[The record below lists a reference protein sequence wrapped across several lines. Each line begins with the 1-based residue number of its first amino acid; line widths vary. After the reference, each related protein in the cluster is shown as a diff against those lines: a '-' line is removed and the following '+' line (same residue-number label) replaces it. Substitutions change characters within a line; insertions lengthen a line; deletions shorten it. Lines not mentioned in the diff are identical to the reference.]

1 MVTASRLQQGRA
13 QALHQKPPVQQAPN
27 HAQTSQPLIVG
38 TDPSSWSAP
47 EDAVSVGSVRDSLH
61 GGLGHGTSVAESTDS
76 YSSAPLYFGEQ
87 LVLETYMRNKGRRYD
102 RKRQDE
108 LSQPRGRNHG
118 ALELEMLENNRTFLN
133 QAQLKNLVSRLA
145 KPKRFQN
152 TDDAAVTMVTMNSI
166 HAEVSKAPNRANAEL
181 VFRRLAAPRSSRGYD
196 LTPGEKICMMY
207 NRWKPGRTVNLDHLA
222 DMAKPKKR
230 GGRAQSWG
238 VSASFS
244 IRSDGSV
251 SMMGTPCDHSFIS
264 QQLPPAPMSARG
276 PCASHQSARPI
287 ETSKTER
294 SPEVVED
301 YSFPRPAIESH
312 RQGGAVAAAA
322 ENWRPV
328 ESRPP
333 VAGAPRDGRLPQV
346 APCDAVEF
354 NDGDCSDYYDEET
367 DDPVSYRPVS
377 LQAYSAT
384 AAAAQP
390 VQSAQADE
398 EGSDD
403 EEPIFPQFGF
413 AGQRTSR
420 PADELKRAQA
430 HERDLSPTWEDE
442 LKPIVSTVY

>member
-1 MVTASRLQQGRA
+1 MVTASKVQQGRPPLPQRPSGHQEA
-13 QALHQKPPVQQAPN
+13 NQSEALPSLH
-27 HAQTSQPLIVG
+27 VG
-38 TDPSSWSAP
+38 TDPLSWSHAGLA
-47 EDAVSVGSVRDSLH
+47 EDTGSIQAGSLRGSLH
-61 GGLGHGTSVAESTDS
+61 GGPGNGMFAVESTESDS
-76 YSSAPLYFGEQ
+76 NMSLCFGQQ
-87 LVLETYMRNKGRRYD
+87 LVLETYMWNKGRRYD
-102 RKRQDE
+102 RQRQDE
-108 LSQPRGRNHG
+108 LSQPRRQKHDAPKAQVQDQMTLDKAQVKQLVGR
-118 ALELEMLENNRTFLN
+118 L
-133 QAQLKNLVSRLA
+133 S
-145 KPKRFQN
+145 KPRRPSSS
-152 TDDAAVTMVTMNSI
+152 DDAGRMVMLHGLTRDEPSRAKTAAD
-166 HAEVSKAPNRANAEL
+166 AEA
-181 VFRRLAAPRSSRGYD
+181 VFRRLASPKPSKAFDP
-196 LTPGEKICMMY
+196 TPGERVCLMY
-207 NRWKPGRTVNLDHLA
+207 NRCKTAARPVNLDRLN

-420 PADELKRAQA
+420 
-430 HERDLSPTWEDE
+430 
-442 LKPIVSTVY
+442 

>member
-230 GGRAQSWG
+230 GGRASTWG
-238 VSASFS
+238 VGSYS
-244 IRSDGSV
+244 IRSEGSM
-251 SMMGTPCDHSFIS
+251 SLAGTPRDHSFVM

-276 PCASHQSARPI
+276 PSSTGQAGSAARPVEKSTI
-287 ETSKTER
+287 QRLPEVSATST
-294 SPEVVED
+294 VVED
-301 YSFPRPAIESH
+301 QTISRPAVESH
-312 RQGGAVAAAA
+312 RQGGAVARASAKW
-322 ENWRPV
+322 EPD
-328 ESRPP
+328 SPP
-333 VAGAPRDGRLPQV
+333 VVHNAAGAPRDGRRPQA
-346 APCDAVEF
+346 APGHAGEVN
-354 NDGDCSDYYDEET
+354 NDEDHSDYYD
-367 DDPVSYRPVS
+367 DDEPDDRVSYRPAS
-377 LQAYSAT
+377 LQTHST
-384 AAAAQP
+384 VRGAQASTQP
-390 VQSAQADE
+390 MQSAQEDE

-403 EEPIFPQFGF
+403 EEPIFPQFG
-413 AGQRTSR
+413 QRT
-420 PADELKRAQA
+420 
-430 HERDLSPTWEDE
+430 
-442 LKPIVSTVY
+442 I